1 MIKLAFISG
10 LCGRKEPLF
19 KDFQFFLQLF
29 LCKTLRLVC
38 VRMIFTVIISIEHCS
53 SQEDLKQLHI
63 NIHVYNPQ
71 IHQTMNPLW
80 GPRIVKVTLFSRLRI
95 NDKLR

>member
-63 NIHVYNPQ
+63 NIHVYSCIQPSNPSNYEPFVGSKNCQ
-71 IHQTMNPLW
+71 GDT
-80 GPRIVKVTLFSRLRI
+80 V
-95 NDKLR
+95 